1 MIPPKDK
8 AYDALRK
15 LKEQY
20 PKEGP
25 EELAVRFKALMESD
39 EALKEDM
46 LRLAFKMMIDEEFKM
61 MIDEEYDEA
70 ARHRRPFVG
79 LALKPDY

>member
-1 MIPPKDK
+1 MIPPKGK

-25 EELAVRFKALMESD
+25 EELAVRFNALMESD

-46 LRLAFKMMIDEEFKM
+46 LRSAFKMMIDEE
-61 MIDEEYDEA
+61 DEA

>member
-1 MIPPKDK
+1 MIPPKGN

-46 LRLAFKMMIDEEFKM
+46 LRSAFKMMIDEV
-61 MIDEEYDEA
+61 YDES
-70 ARHRRPFVG
+70 ARHMQPFVG

>member
-1 MIPPKDK
+1 MIPPKGK

-46 LRLAFKMMIDEEFKM
+46 LRSAFEMMVA
-61 MIDEEYDEA
+61 EEYGKA
-70 ARHRRPFVG
+70 ARHMQPFVG